1 MTENEGDL
9 LTVTDLKQ
17 YTYCPRVTYY
27 ERCLPDFRPRT
38 HKMDEGKL
46 AHEEEQ
52 KRAARRRLRGYG
64 LERGERRF
72 EVALT
77 SARLRLR
84 GKIDE
89 VVVTPGPPRAVYPV
103 DYKLARQASPHYQL
117 QLVAYALMLEEA
129 WGLPVERGYIYLIP
143 VRRVE
148 PVAVTP
154 ALRAA
159 VFETLKSIEAIVAFE
174 RMPSP
179 PARRSRCASCEFR
192 RACNDL

>member
-1 MTENEGDL
+1 VIENEDDL

-17 YTYCPRVTYY
+17 YAYCPRVTYY

-52 KRAARRRLRGYG
+52 KRAARRGLRGYG
-64 LERGERRF
+64 LEQGERHF
-72 EVALT
+72 GVAVT

-89 VVVTPGPPRAVYPV
+89 VVAAAGPPPAIYPV

-117 QLVAYALMLEEA
+117 QLAAYALMLEET

-143 VRRVE
+143 TRRVE
-148 PVAVTP
+148 PVTMTP
-154 ALRAA
+154 ALRTA
-159 VFETLKSIEAIVAFE
+159 VYETLESIRAIVTLE
-174 RMPSP
+174 WMPP
-179 PARRSRCASCEFR
+179 PTPWRGRCASCEFR
-192 RACNDL
+192 RACNDF